1 MRDLEGDDVV
11 PESPRMRACS
21 GGLNIGR
28 SEMRPTSPSTKRSPA
43 GRHRPLRDVTNATHE
58 PDDVVAESTDE
69 DDDEDGDHRGVGVVM
84 GAAMDA
90 RRLGRRRR
98 EGDVTVVDDEVVI
111 VHETMLAE
119 DDADATAEDDPLAR
133 FAAAPIPTEDDPG
146 PATDW
151 RRPDRHHPSRLRRRP
166 NPKKR
171 REEAAARRR
180 FESDDSNGDD
190 DDSCDDVRD
199 RAALPPPRADV
210 DDPFDTAVNP
220 FDAAVNPFDDARG
233 FEVDDAPVSEHSDGS
248 QERTAGVK
256 GLRMTELLGEG
267 YGKGMRRRR
276 GEGGARA
283 TVADLLK
290 RGRKPFAED
299 PPSSAEEEDA
309 EDEDG
314 REGDGEEG
322 DGREGDVRERD
333 GEDADD
339 GEEDGRDA
347 YAAAA
352 AADDDDEYFSAFS
365 RPPMDQE
372 ADIRADDGRVFAEEL
387 LAAARPRAEPRDAAS
402 HRRRRRRQGRLDA
415 FLSMND
421 DKEEEE
427 EEEEE
432 DGEDGKGEDAGRISA
447 RAQLDAATNSSA
459 PSTRTAVRDADEPT
473 RPAPAPRRFP
483 HTLDSGSMITPSEA
497 EQAGRGSR
505 DTTREDTADG
515 ERTLRVACALFKA
528 GRRADGTAT
537 PAPTRAES
545 IEWRRAVSFFGGRD
559 ARDARDAT
567 KSPGAFWLALRRIV
581 ADAFEDETRTDE
593 ADRRNAVGADD
604 ADHRLFE
611 SPEAASARRGEFGW
625 ELLFRA
631 AATWRAAGLEKY
643 NVDERGTGDAAWSR
657 HAWDLVSDVLA
668 RSPLPGDPVEK
679 YGCAGVTGVTGV
691 TGESIRHVGF
701 DGGFDPRAYAAA
713 VADRVATLAREWPYC
728 RGGSSSPV
736 WELWR
741 RLFVGRRVAGA
752 PIYEPC
758 ITDPGGGVWPTPRR
772 DDATSKNA
780 AVSTRGGIDRATS
793 TCACCDLATP
803 DNAALEER
811 AAVHTADG
819 SHATVH
825 VLVPSNGAC
834 ARTLDALATHLAKA
848 PEAKDLKRDLGR
860 VLQSASLLHAVKEH
874 KASVI
879 SGGGSISGSRVVGKD
894 LLGSFRAAGGA
905 SLRLTPLAADLRHR
919 AATHVLLFAACLD
932 AGAVDQAG
940 VCLRQL
946 CAPLLTSK
954 GEGRGYALPAISA
967 DPGARAV
974 VLRAVGILASAWAKR
989 GSALEA
995 NFTRGH
1001 PHLERLA
1008 REGEAAL
1015 AALAAEAVRARE
1027 DAHQSEVGAHQSG
1040 VRASIRDSSS
1050 SLEDGERVA
1059 IHHGAVVA
1067 EAAEAAAWMHAALVS
1082 CGACQRGAAA
1092 AQVRFCE
1099 PELFGR
1105 EGRDVDDGDGARRDG
1120 PSSSDDSAGCWRSR
1134 LFAQRALAA
1143 LLAPGPPQGLAAT
1156 CTTRGAHETLGDAL
1170 ALWALSAGADARA
1183 GGSAVLATAL
1193 FSHPA
1198 LIELAE
1204 GAPPSGPG
1212 AARVLR
1218 LRRAI
1223 GLYAAGERGVG
1234 DEPTRRAL
1242 RGARSAGFDLLDPAG
1257 GLDAFFRSTPG
1268 GLATREEGE
1277 FRVSAG
1283 ALVSRQMRTYGAGAW
1298 GCAMACAARLPRAA
1312 RVSHDELSS
1321 GSRRRAPQGGA
1332 SVGADL
1338 RAARHALA
1346 SCAAGTVRWLAE
1358 LIARLPAVPG
1368 SIPRGVERIVAEG
1381 PVLAAMAPHPCPA
1394 RSPAWG
1400 GWTVTTVTTAAAA
1413 AAASDSL
1420 GARVA
1425 AALHRDG
1432 GGGSTCGAIVAAAAE
1447 RFAVVP
1453 DAARVDDPLD
1463 GSPASAVVPRDS
1475 GRRDFAAATAGLIEG
1490 VLDDDDGGAVAHLAS
1505 ALVEPDMPA
1514 AAAQFFAAELL
1525 PRLLARELRGA
1536 SQRRCA
1542 RIWLTAIALLERL
1555 AREPEPEPDRG
1566 GVGVGRVSPLGVG
1579 AVLNDVLPAAA
1590 TAMLELVASSCGD
1603 GLDHQ
1608 ATSAAAAL
1616 FEYVGARLQEAAAR
1630 DDAIGRDVAA
1640 PAPVPSVAASAVAEI
1655 GDDGGESRRKR
1666 RRRMMGDGPAG
1677 RRRPAP
1683 ATTAVGY
1690 FPFPGAPAASSSY
1703 FPFPGAPAVNPA
1715 EKQEEDDE
1723 EDEED
1728 DEDED
1733 DEDDENDEKNEV
1745 GVEERARADAEAR
1758 RRRLQSTERRRADEV
1773 AGAFFFAAPASS
1785 GPTRSSDAFKLLAS
1799 CVSCATAVVCVV
1811 ALAAPVT
1818 DSPTGGGAF
1827 RHMSG
1832 VTERAREI
1840 SRHRRVLQS
1849 ELKRC
1854 RAEVE
1859 ALATELT
1866 RRRFGCGLRSAPN
1879 PPVGSFGYTAD
1890 GVPGGGIFW
1899 GAEPVPGRSHR
1910 VNELWS
1916 EPRSRL
1922 EMITDA
1928 ACSLLASASRA
1939 CSGWRTRGGRGFER
1953 ATHDLLVA
1961 KAQALASAAAM
1972 LAEPEA
1978 ANSAGSRRVP
1988 ALVDAIGRCGV
1999 TFPGGVR
2006 ERLPPREVRGV
2017 GGRGS
2022 SFGSRGG
2029 GGGGVSSERLGDRTV
2044 RQGSGGSGVAFR
2056 PFGGRG
2062 GGARRY

>member
-1 MRDLEGDDVV
+1 MD
-11 PESPRMRACS
+11 
-21 GGLNIGR
+21 IGR
-28 SEMRPTSPSTKRSPA
+28 SEVRAMRPTSPSTKRSPA

-90 RRLGRRRR
+90 RRLGRQRR

-190 DDSCDDVRD
+190 DSCDDVRD

-210 DDPFDTAVNP
+210 DDP

-352 AADDDDEYFSAFS
+352 AAAAADDDVAP

-427 EEEEE
+427 EEDE
-432 DGEDGKGEDAGRISA
+432 EDGKGEDAGRISA

-483 HTLDSGSMITPSEA
+483 HTLDSGSMILPSEA

-559 ARDARDAT
+559 ARDARDAAT

-581 ADAFEDETRTDE
+581 ADAFEDETRTEE
-593 ADRRNAVGADD
+593 ADRENAVGADD
-604 ADHRLFE
+604 ADHRLVE

-631 AATWRAAGLEKY
+631 AATWRAAGLERVS
-643 NVDERGTGDAAWSR
+643 VDGRGTGDAGWSR

-668 RSPLPGDPVEK
+668 RSPLAGDPVEK
-679 YGCAGVTGVTGV
+679 YGCAGVTGV

-741 RLFVGRRVAGA
+741 RLFVAPRVSGA

-758 ITDPGGGVWPTPRR
+758 ITDFVGGGVWPTPRR

-811 AAVHTADG
+811 AAVHAADG

-874 KASVI
+874 SQASVI
-879 SGGGSISGSRVVGKD
+879 SGGSGGGSISGSRVVGKD

-974 VLRAVGILASAWAKR
+974 AVRAVGSSRDAWIKR
-989 GSALEA
+989 GSLLNEA
-995 NFTRGH
+995 VLTRGH

-1170 ALWALSAGADARA
+1170 ALWALSAGSDARA

-1321 GSRRRAPQGGA
+1321 GSRGRAPQGGA

-1400 GWTVTTVTTAAAA
+1400 GWTVTTVTTVTPPPPPPPTRSARESRRCSTATGAAGRRAGRLSPPPPS
-1413 AAASDSL
+1413 ASPSPPTTTP
-1420 GARVA
+1420 
-1425 AALHRDG
+1425 
-1432 GGGSTCGAIVAAAAE
+1432 STGPPHPPSF
-1447 RFAVVP
+1447 RGTP
-1453 DAARVDDPLD
+1453 DA
-1463 GSPASAVVPRDS
+1463 GTSPPPPRDS
-1475 GRRDFAAATAGLIEG
+1475 SRASWTTTTAAPSRISRRRSSSRMCPRRRRNFSPPSSSRGSSRASSGARRSDGARESGSPPSRSSSGSRGSPSPSPIEAASRL
-1490 VLDDDDGGAVAHLAS
+1490 S
-1505 ALVEPDMPA
+1505 ALAPSSTTSC
-1514 AAAQFFAAELL
+1514 
-1525 PRLLARELRGA
+1525 PRRR
-1536 SQRRCA
+1536 RRCSSSWRA
-1542 RIWLTAIALLERL
+1542 RAGTGSTIRRRRRRRRCSSTW
-1555 AREPEPEPDRG
+1555 ARG
-1566 GVGVGRVSPLGVG
+1566 S
-1579 AVLNDVLPAAA
+1579 
-1590 TAMLELVASSCGD
+1590 
-1603 GLDHQ
+1603 
-1608 ATSAAAAL
+1608 
-1616 FEYVGARLQEAAAR
+1616 
-1630 DDAIGRDVAA
+1630 
-1640 PAPVPSVAASAVAEI
+1640 
-1655 GDDGGESRRKR
+1655 KR
-1666 RRRMMGDGPAG
+1666 RRPGTTRLVETSRPRLRFRRWP
-1677 RRRPAP
+1677 RRRWPKS
-1683 ATTAVGY
+1683 ATTAG
-1690 FPFPGAPAASSSY
+1690 
-1703 FPFPGAPAVNPA
+1703 NR
-1715 EKQEEDDE
+1715 DE
-1723 EDEED
+1723 
-1728 DEDED
+1728 
-1733 DEDDENDEKNEV
+1733 
-1745 GVEERARADAEAR
+1745 
-1758 RRRLQSTERRRADEV
+1758 
-1773 AGAFFFAAPASS
+1773 
-1785 GPTRSSDAFKLLAS
+1785 
-1799 CVSCATAVVCVV
+1799 
-1811 ALAAPVT
+1811 
-1818 DSPTGGGAF
+1818 
-1827 RHMSG
+1827 
-1832 VTERAREI
+1832 
-1840 SRHRRVLQS
+1840 
-1849 ELKRC
+1849 
-1854 RAEVE
+1854 
-1859 ALATELT
+1859 
-1866 RRRFGCGLRSAPN
+1866 
-1879 PPVGSFGYTAD
+1879 
-1890 GVPGGGIFW
+1890 
-1899 GAEPVPGRSHR
+1899 
-1910 VNELWS
+1910 
-1916 EPRSRL
+1916 
-1922 EMITDA
+1922 
-1928 ACSLLASASRA
+1928 
-1939 CSGWRTRGGRGFER
+1939 
-1953 ATHDLLVA
+1953 
-1961 KAQALASAAAM
+1961 
-1972 LAEPEA
+1972 
-1978 ANSAGSRRVP
+1978 
-1988 ALVDAIGRCGV
+1988 
-1999 TFPGGVR
+1999 
-2006 ERLPPREVRGV
+2006 
-2017 GGRGS
+2017 
-2022 SFGSRGG
+2022 RGG
-2029 GGGGVSSERLGDRTV
+2029 GG
-2044 RQGSGGSGVAFR
+2044 
-2056 PFGGRG
+2056 
-2062 GGARRY
+2062 